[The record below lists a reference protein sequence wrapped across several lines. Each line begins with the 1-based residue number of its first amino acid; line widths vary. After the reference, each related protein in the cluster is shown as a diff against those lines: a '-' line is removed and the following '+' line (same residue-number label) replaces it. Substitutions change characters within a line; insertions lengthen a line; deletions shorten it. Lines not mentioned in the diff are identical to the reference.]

1 MGISGTA
8 QLTGLFYACGVG
20 FLIGLYYELFRTLRL
35 LFPPTAKSCF
45 FQDVFFCLTAAVAV
59 FFCLLAITDGVL
71 YLYSLVGIA
80 AGFFACYYTVGSV
93 LHGLLAV
100 LLRELY
106 RLWRALCRAVSRPF
120 AALWRRLT
128 PAGRKMSEKVCRVP
142 KKSAKFLKKLLK
154 KPPQV

>member
-1 MGISGTA
+1 MGITGTA

-20 FLIGLYYELFRTLRL
+20 FLLGLYYELFRTLRL
-35 LFPPTAKSCF
+35 LFPAERKPGAHER
-45 FQDVFFCLTAAVAV
+45 AAVAV

-128 PAGRKMSEKVCRVP
+128 PARRKMSESVCRVP